1 MKEKARAQA
10 LENNKSSAKVT
21 CREICQIDK
30 KIANISIKKTL
41 IDNQLTNLEYNEMN
55 KSMITLLEEAQKMY
69 QQTLIDSSRMD
80 DLMDRNMEI
89 EINAKEINSKME
101 TMAQN
106 AEQEE
111 MDQDVETM
119 LRELEKEVR
128 QVPKLMVEKKEVHLE
143 PFSHL

>member
-1 MKEKARAQA
+1 
-10 LENNKSSAKVT
+10 
-21 CREICQIDK
+21 
-30 KIANISIKKTL
+30 
-41 IDNQLTNLEYNEMN
+41 
-55 KSMITLLEEAQKMY
+55 
-69 QQTLIDSSRMD
+69 
-80 DLMDRNMEI
+80 MEI

-128 QVPKLMVEKKEVHLE
+128 QVPKPMVEKKEVHLE
-143 PFSHL
+143 PFAHLEQPNFQLN